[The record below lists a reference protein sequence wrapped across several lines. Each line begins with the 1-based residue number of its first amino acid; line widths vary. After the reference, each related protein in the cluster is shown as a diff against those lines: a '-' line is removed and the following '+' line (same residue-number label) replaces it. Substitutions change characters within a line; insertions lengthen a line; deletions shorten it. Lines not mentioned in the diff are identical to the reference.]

1 MEEYITTPPKQILH
15 YMILEKLEVTLNQRR
30 NYISKINLGASSW
43 PVNDYKAS
51 LDEMFI
57 LLYAHLEENL
67 KKEDFE
73 EAEKNLETK
82 NFEKLD
88 KTFKIIL
95 RWLKKKRLTDFATKR
110 NYDTTNIEEENFQKG
125 L

>member
-30 NYISKINLGASSW
+30 NYISKVNLGASSW

-57 LLYAHLEENL
+57 LLYAHLEESLN
-67 KKEDFE
+67 KEEFKEVEEHLTTKDF
-73 EAEKNLETK
+73 K
-82 NFEKLD
+82 KLD
-88 KTFKIIL
+88 QVFKVIL

-110 NYDTTNIEEENFQKG
+110 NYDTTDIEEENFQKG